1 MLGILPFFVF
11 SYDLDCTNVSPC
23 WRNDDKKKIN
33 FSRLTVPSVKAYLYP
48 CLSFF
53 WSFFYFVANMTYLS
67 VHFALAIPLYCQ
79 GRCLNECLLCKSE
92 NVKTQ
97 GSCRPIAAFQLFVLF
112 VHVCSFLCLLRCVVQ
127 PIT

>member
-1 MLGILPFFVF
+1 M
-11 SYDLDCTNVSPC
+11 
-23 WRNDDKKKIN
+23 KKKQKKN

-53 WSFFYFVANMTYLS
+53 LSFFNFVANMTYLS

-97 GSCRPIAAFQLFVLF
+97 GSCRPIAAFQSFVLF
-112 VHVCSFLCLLRCVVQ
+112 VYVC
-127 PIT
+127 